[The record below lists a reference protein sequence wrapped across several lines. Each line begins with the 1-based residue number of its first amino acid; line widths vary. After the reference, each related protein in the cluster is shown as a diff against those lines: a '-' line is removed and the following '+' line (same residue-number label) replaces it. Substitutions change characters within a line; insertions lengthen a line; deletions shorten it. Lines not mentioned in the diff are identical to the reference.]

1 MTAFIKLKQRENLM
15 IKFYFHHT
23 PNPMKV
29 ALYLKETGLD
39 YELIPVDTLKGD
51 QHTPEYR
58 LINPNGKTPA
68 IEDDGKRVFDSNA
81 ILLYLSEK
89 TGLLAGKAEDRSEM
103 LSWLMFIASGLGPY
117 SGQSV
122 HFRHAAPEKI
132 DYAINRYLREA
143 QRHYDV
149 LETHLSD
156 RTFIVGDEYSIADV
170 AAWGWIDKAP
180 VVLGEEGLSNYPNIK
195 RWFDSIN
202 SRPAVEQARNIAEG
216 HEFKTEFDEEARRA
230 FFPSNYPKV

>member
-1 MTAFIKLKQRENLM
+1 M

-29 ALYLKETGLD
+29 ALFLEETGLPF
-39 YELIPVDTLKGD
+39 ELVALDTLKGE

-58 LINPNGKTPA
+58 QINPNAKAPA
-68 IEDDGKRVFDSNA
+68 IEDDGTRVFDSNA
-81 ILLYLSEK
+81 ILMYLSEK
-89 TGLLAGKAEDRSEM
+89 SGKLAGQPGDRAEM

-122 HFRHAAPEKI
+122 HFRHAAPEGN
-132 DYAINRYLREA
+132 DYAVNRYLREA
-143 QRHYDV
+143 QRHYEV
-149 LETHLSD
+149 LDTHLAG
-156 RTFIVGDEYSIADV
+156 REYIVGEEYTIADV
-170 AAWGWIDKAP
+170 SAWGWIDKAP
-180 VVLGEEGLSNYPNIK
+180 VVLGEEGLTPYPNIK

-202 SRPAVEQARNIAEG
+202 SRPAAARAREMGKNIT
-216 HEFKTEFDEEARRA
+216 FKKEFDEEAKRA